1 MDLARR
7 CSFAYIWRVTQPNH
21 DQSLKHLI
29 DGEFLSPDPE
39 AQADLERRID
49 LYFNTPLEIFPF
61 SETRRKPKR
70 FYDFNEGVIAE
81 RFPDDQDIR
90 DWVSLF
96 TREFFGAL
104 GRYVLVKR
112 LVALVSL
119 GVIGALMLL
128 GPGLMARGQSDPWV
142 EVLATMF
149 AMAVVY
155 GVYFGVSALI
165 YSQYKISLENRSYAL
180 SRLITQRSQELQ
192 RLFTQVKALPD
203 QAETKFGNDGV
214 SWGERSSY
222 LVRLLMWV
230 AARMEY
236 LEKFIQVEMWRVRR
250 ERYWLN
256 WLALVL
262 VGLIILGWIG
272 WVATASFIWGP
283 APVEGEMPARVL
295 QGFALVLG
303 LWLAVSSYFL
313 WQTPLNLVRDTL
325 ESDSWIRFADLDLD
339 NAIGDQVRRDK
350 ERLVEYRSVNK
361 AGH

>member
-1 MDLARR
+1 M
-7 CSFAYIWRVTQPNH
+7 TQTNH

-39 AQADLERRID
+39 AQADLERKID

-61 SETRRKPKR
+61 SETRSKPKR
-70 FYDFNEGVIAE
+70 FYDFYEEAIAQ

-90 DWVSLF
+90 DWVSRY
-96 TREFFGAL
+96 TRDFFGAL
-104 GRYVLVKR
+104 GRYVVVKR
-112 LVALVSL
+112 VCALVAL
-119 GVIGALMLL
+119 GVIGALMLY
-128 GPGLMARGQSDPWV
+128 GPTLLATFQSNQWL
-142 EVLATMF
+142 EVLATMV
-149 AMAVVY
+149 AMAAIY

-165 YSQYKISLENRSYAL
+165 YNQYKISLENRSYAL
-180 SRLITQRSQELQ
+180 SRLITQRTQELQ

-203 QAETKFGNDGV
+203 QAETKFSNDGE
-214 SWGERSSY
+214 SWGARSSY

-262 VGLIILGWIG
+262 VSLIVLGWVG
-272 WVATASFIWGP
+272 WVAFASFGGP
-283 APVEGEMPARVL
+283 SAPVEGEGPARVL
-295 QGFALVLG
+295 QGFSLIFG
-303 LWLAVSSYFL
+303 LWLAVSSYLL
-313 WQTPLNLVRDTL
+313 WQTPINLVRDTL
-325 ESDSWIRFADLDLD
+325 ESDSWIRFADLDID